1 MPRAFRAALTAVL
14 LAAAVGAAGC
24 GSSSSGEGPPQPE
37 PTGAPQD
44 FPAAKGMTMAQLR
57 AGHPEALVFA
67 PGQSSV
73 DVGTNRYVFQIL
85 DRAAKQIPGAKV
97 ALYTSKPD
105 GSGLRGPFV
114 ADAVKFGVKPAFRS
128 QTTAADPTIQAGFYV
143 GRLPFPRKGKQV
155 VMALVQLD
163 GRLVSTS
170 RLGLDVGAGSGVPRV
185 GDKAIRIHTQTLDEV
200 GGDPKKLDTRVPPA
214 KDLIDTDF
222 ATVLGRKPVVLM
234 FATPALCQSRVCGPV
249 VDVEEQVKS
258 AVGHRVAFIHQ
269 EIYAN
274 NDPQQGLRPQVD
286 AWHLRTE
293 PWTFVIGS
301 DGRIKARFEGA
312 LSVGELQAA
321 VDKVR

>member
-1 MPRAFRAALTAVL
+1 MPRAIHGALTVL
-14 LAAAVGAAGC
+14 LLGAVVAATGC
-24 GSSSSGEGPPQPE
+24 GSSSSGDQPPQPE
-37 PTGAPQD
+37 PTGVPQD
-44 FPAAKGMTMAQLR
+44 FPAAKGKTMAQLR
-57 AGHPEALVFA
+57 AEHPEALVFA

-73 DVGTNRYVFQIL
+73 DAGTNRYVFQIL
-85 DRAAKQIPGAKV
+85 DRAAKQVPGAKV

-114 ADAVKFGVKPAFRS
+114 ADAVKFGLKPAFRS
-128 QTTAADPTIQAGFYV
+128 QTTAADPAIQAGFYV
-143 GRLPFPRKGKQV
+143 GRLRFPRKGKQV

-170 RLGLDVGAGSGVPRV
+170 RFGLDVGAETGVPKV
-185 GDKAIRIHTQTLDEV
+185 GDKAIRIHTQTLAQV
-200 GGDPKKLDTRVPPA
+200 GGDAKKLSTRVPPA

-222 ATVLGRKPVVLM
+222 ATVVGRKPVVLM

-258 AVGHRVAFIHQ
+258 GAGDRVAFIHQ

-274 NDPQQGLRPQVD
+274 NNPRQGLRPQVD
-286 AWHLRTE
+286 AWHLQTE
-293 PWTFVIGS
+293 PWTFVIGR
-301 DGRIKARFEGA
+301 DGRIKTRFEGA
-312 LSVGELQAA
+312 LSVGELKAA